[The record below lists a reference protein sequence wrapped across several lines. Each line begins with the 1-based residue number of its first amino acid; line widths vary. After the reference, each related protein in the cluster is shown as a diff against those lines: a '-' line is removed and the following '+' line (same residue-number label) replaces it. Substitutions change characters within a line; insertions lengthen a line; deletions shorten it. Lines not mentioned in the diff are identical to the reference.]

1 MKMALDAIT
10 DGDFDQ
16 RDWFAD
22 PRRTP
27 GSIEL

>member
-22 PRRTP
+22 PRALP
-27 GSIEL
+27 DSIDL